1 MEIASFEP
9 VIGETYD
16 IQDMTTVLKGIFKGF
31 IQNVRMAEVHG
42 RKITVPSGQPLM
54 LFEIVQPGTWLPMAG
69 GYRYAGVHV
78 STFYDTYRK
87 RVRFTLA
94 AEHFGNTVDQIARG
108 GPRPRH
114 YWKKVV

>member
-1 MEIASFEP
+1 MIMEIASFEP
-9 VIGETYD
+9 VVGQTYD
-16 IQDMTTVLKGIFKGF
+16 IQDMTVVLQGIFRGF
-31 IQNVRMAEVHG
+31 IQNVRMAGVHG

-54 LFEIVQPGTWLPMAG
+54 LFEIVRRHGAPS
-69 GYRYAGVHV
+69 GYRYAGAHV
-78 STFYDTYRK
+78 STFYDTHRK

-108 GPRPRH
+108 GPQPRY